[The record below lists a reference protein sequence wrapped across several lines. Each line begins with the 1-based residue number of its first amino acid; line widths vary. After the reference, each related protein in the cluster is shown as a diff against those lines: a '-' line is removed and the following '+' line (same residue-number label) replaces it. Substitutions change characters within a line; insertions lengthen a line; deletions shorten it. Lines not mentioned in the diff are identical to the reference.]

1 MSEGNSSEPSE
12 KKKSES
18 SSENWKSRAQKP
30 KVDNRFKTED
40 VTNTKGLTFE
50 DFALSADLQLAL
62 YELGYENHLQSRK
75 KLFQWLFLAGISL
88 PEPRTELARQEL
100 IPYPLWKKS
109 ILRKMKFKLSSWYQQ
124 ENWPC
129 RPVW

>member
-62 YELGYENHLQSRK
+62 YELGYEKPSPVQEEAIPMALSGRN
-75 KLFQWLFLAGISL
+75 II
-88 PEPRTELARQEL
+88 ARAKNGTGKTGAYS
-100 IPYPLWKKS
+100 IPLVEKIDIEKNE
-109 ILRKMKFKLSSWYQQ
+109 I
-124 ENWPC
+124 
-129 RPVW
+129 